1 MPRSLLAPF
10 TTALLALALAQPVT
24 AAPDGVQER
33 TLKNGLRVIVK
44 EDHRAPTVAH
54 MVWYKVGSVDEV
66 DGTSGVAHALEHMMF
81 KGTPKVG
88 PGEFN
93 RRVAAAGG
101 RDNAFTS
108 RDYTAYFQQVPAGKL
123 PEMMSLEADRMRHLN
138 LDAKEF
144 AKEIQVVMEERRL
157 RTEDQP
163 AGTLYEQL
171 NAVAWQAHPYRR
183 PIIGWMDDLKNMTVR
198 DLRDWY
204 DRWYVPNNA
213 TLVVVGDVKASE
225 VFKQAEA
232 TYGKL
237 PGRALPPRKPQEEPR
252 QIGQRR
258 LTVKVPADLPTVTLA
273 WPAPTIRSV
282 DADNA
287 DSYALDML
295 AAVLDGHDAARLP
308 TRLVKERRIAVSVD
322 VGNDNTARGPGQFLI
337 TASPAPGHSVA
348 ELETALR
355 EEITRI
361 AKDGVDEAE
370 LRRARAQM
378 IAAQVYK
385 RDSMFGQAMELGQW
399 AVLGYP
405 NDASERFVD
414 ALRKVTPA
422 DVQRVAA
429 RYFGDDTLTVAVLD
443 PQPLPVEPKKR
454 ANIAVPHH

>member
-1 MPRSLLAPF
+1 
-10 TTALLALALAQPVT
+10 
-24 AAPDGVQER
+24 
-33 TLKNGLRVIVK
+33 
-44 EDHRAPTVAH
+44 
-54 MVWYKVGSVDEV
+54 
-66 DGTSGVAHALEHMMF
+66 MMF

-108 RDYTAYFQQVPAGKL
+108 RDYTAYFQQVPANKL
-123 PEMMSLEADRMRHLN
+123 PEMMGLEADRMRHLN

-144 AKEIQVVMEERRL
+144 TKEIQVVMEERRL

-163 AGTLYEQL
+163 AGVLYEQL
-171 NAVAWQAHPYRR
+171 NAVAWQTHPYRR

-213 TLVVVGDVKASE
+213 TLVVVGDVKAAN
-225 VFKQAEA
+225 VFKEAEA

-237 PGRALPPRKPQEEPR
+237 PGRALPTRKPQEEPK

-258 LTVKVPADLPTVTLA
+258 LTVKVPADLPTITLA
-273 WPAPTIRSV
+273 WPVPTVRTV
-282 DADNA
+282 DGDNA

-322 VGNDNTARGPGQFLI
+322 VGNDNTARGPGQFLLN
-337 TASPAPGHSVA
+337 ASPAPGHTVA

-355 EEITRI
+355 EEIARI
-361 AKDGVDEAE
+361 AKDGVEESE

-405 NDASERFVD
+405 SDASERFVE
-414 ALRKVTPA
+414 ALKKITPA
-422 DVQRVAA
+422 DVQRVAG
-429 RYFGDDTLTVAVLD
+429 RYFGDDSLTVAVLD
-443 PQPLPVEPKKR
+443 PQPLPAEPKKR